1 MVTKLI
7 DQGRQRLLTLA
18 QSLQVVDGLLEDEL
32 SCDAAAQLLQGLRE
46 LRLGRFARIFI
57 QFFGFLGELGFGVGA
72 QLHVYPLVD
81 KCAEELLLLVV
92 TLELVELLDWD
103 SNSYLC
109 LKDG

>member
-32 SCDAAAQLLQGLRE
+32 SCDAAAQRRQGLRE
-46 LRLGRFARIFI
+46 LRFWLAFSRFARIFI
-57 QFFGFLGELGFGVGA
+57 QFFGFLVELGFAVGA

-81 KCAEELLLLVV
+81 KRAEELLLLIVI
-92 TLELVELLDWD
+92 LE
-103 SNSYLC
+103 
-109 LKDG
+109 